1 MGLLGDLFTK
11 TPVTKKEVETTIKN
25 SQTIQNSLT
34 KLNEQINKTTAESI
48 QKSMIDAAA
57 GQEVNQTIRVEN
69 VTTGGDF
76 VATGISQKAQV
87 KMNLTAMQDTKADS
101 QIVQDAQAAVSNQLK
116 DAVEAAQSAKQ
127 QQGEQI
133 VSGLAGAVSDMFED
147 LVGNTTNESTK
158 TAIENEL
165 NVSNTKNIT
174 DRIVNDVKTSIT
186 NETMTKINS
195 NMQVNQTVEFRNIAA
210 GGDAIIANISQEAIT
225 SQITEAVQK
234 SGVGADVLTQ
244 VLGVDKTVI
253 ETAISSGQA
262 AGDIVQGTGESIGAG
277 FQKAFEGTG
286 GIMVAIVSVVLSVVV
301 GGVGFLMLSGGGS
314 GQVGGS
320 TKMLSGLLSP
330 IMKLMKKNQDLI
342 NVALMFAIAMLV
354 LRKIQKRE
362 NFSKTSDLKL
372 KVNQMYV
379 FKNPNNVLCLTK
391 KQNEGSVFKIQILAQ
406 PGKDKRIL
414 LSTKE
419 ADKDMFLKLEGRKLV
434 FRELER
440 IDKELYEFSAIPVG
454 ENGFQLY
461 MNNTFIGESKSD
473 ASCLELTQE
482 NEAAGFIF
490 RIE

>member
-1 MGLLGDLFTK
+1 MGIFGDAFTK
-11 TPVTKKEVETTIKN
+11 TPITKKEIETTIKN

-57 GQEVNQTIRVEN
+57 GQEINQTIRIEN
-69 VTTGGDF
+69 VITGGDF
-76 VATGISQKAQV
+76 IATGISQKAQV
-87 KMNLTAMQDTKADS
+87 KMDLTAMQDTKADS

-133 VSGLAGAVSDMFED
+133 VSGLAGTVSDMFED
-147 LVGNTTNESTK
+147 LVGNTTNETTK
-158 TAIENEL
+158 TTIENEL

-174 DRIVNDVKTSIT
+174 DRLVNDVKTSIT

-195 NMQVNQTVEFRNIAA
+195 NMQVNQTIEFRNIAA
-210 GGDAIIANISQEAIT
+210 GGDAIIANVSQEAIT

-253 ETAISSGQA
+253 ENAITSGQA

-277 FQKAFEGTG
+277 FQKAFEGSG
-286 GIMVAIVSVVLSVVV
+286 GIMVAIVSVVFSIVV
-301 GGVGFLMLSGGGS
+301 GGVGFLMLTGGNS
-314 GQVGGS
+314 QVGGS
-320 TKMLSGLLSP
+320 TKNLSGLVSS

-342 NVALMFAIAMLV
+342 NIALMFAIAMLV
-354 LRKIQKRE
+354 LRKIQKKE
-362 NFSKTSDLKL
+362 NFNKTSDLKL

-379 FKNPNNVLCLTK
+379 FKNPNNELCLTK
-391 KQNEGSVFKIQILAQ
+391 KQSEGSVFKIQILTQ

-419 ADKDMFLKLEGRKLV
+419 GDKDKFLKLEGRKLV

-440 IDKELYEFSAIPVG
+440 IDKDLYEFSAIPIG

-461 MNNTFIGESKSD
+461 MNNTFIGESESD
-473 ASCLELTQE
+473 VTCLELSQE
-482 NEAAGFIF
+482 NESAGFIF